1 MLKIK
6 EKILLLRIRK
16 KDRQAFG
23 EIYNEYADQIYR
35 FLYLRV
41 PPADCDDLLQETFL
55 NLWNYLSDG
64 HKKEVA
70 NLKALLYKIAK
81 NIVASYHE
89 NSQPEQ
95 LDLEIAVTEE
105 KHGLV
110 SGVATEMDLQA
121 DMQKISQAMA
131 ALENELYR
139 EILEMHF
146 LDQLSHQEIAAVIE
160 KDVGTTRVLL
170 HRAIKKVKEEI
181 GKSEQ

>member
-41 PPADCDDLLQETFL
+41 PPADCDDLLQEAFL

-64 HKKEVA
+64 SKKEVG
-70 NLKALLYKIAK
+70 NLKAFLYKIAK
-81 NIVASYHE
+81 NVIATYHE

-95 LDLEIAVTEE
+95 LDLEIAVAEE
-105 KHGLV
+105 KHGLMPE
-110 SGVATEMDLQA
+110 AAMEMDLRT
-121 DMQKISQAMA
+121 DLKKIKNAMES
-131 ALENELYR
+131 LENELYR
-139 EILEMHF
+139 EILEMRF
-146 LDQLSHQEIAAVIE
+146 LDQLSHQEIAEVIE

-170 HRAIKKVKEEI
+170 HRAIKKVKE
-181 GKSEQ
+181 KMN